1 MDRLGPL
8 REGASL
14 VAVSN
19 TAVRHV
25 IIDVQGKGVI
35 RFSEQSTHPVSTA
48 AWLKNGKA
56 FITARGGTVGVN
68 PVAGAEAAF
77 SALLKLPGGPAIC
90 RISGDGKCLVVVQ
103 GNTKE
108 LQVFDL
114 FPLLVS
120 DLHKYSLSPC
130 ILVRGLWLKCP
141 PCVCLTHA

>member
-1 MDRLGPL
+1 MLGPL
-8 REGASL
+8 REGANL
-14 VAVSN
+14 LAVSN
-19 TAVRHV
+19 TAIRLVAA
-25 IIDVQGKGVI
+25 DVQGKGVI

-56 FITARGGTVGVN
+56 FVTARGSIVGVN
-68 PVAGAEAAF
+68 PVAGAETAF
-77 SALLKLPGGPAIC
+77 SVLFKLPGGPVIC

-120 DLHKYSLSPC
+120 HL
-130 ILVRGLWLKCP
+130 RKCRS
-141 PCVCLTHA
+141 VCLPLHSSSCVLP